1 VLKSLWWPIVR
12 SDALDVIVS
21 GFFLTYRIVAQ
32 PENAIRGLNG
42 FLDFGIRR
50 LSAVHASI

>member
-1 VLKSLWWPIVR
+1 MKSLWWPIVR
-12 SDALDVIVS
+12 SEALDVIAS
-21 GFFLTYRIVAQ
+21 RFFLTYRIVAQ

-42 FLDFGIRR
+42 FLDFRIRR